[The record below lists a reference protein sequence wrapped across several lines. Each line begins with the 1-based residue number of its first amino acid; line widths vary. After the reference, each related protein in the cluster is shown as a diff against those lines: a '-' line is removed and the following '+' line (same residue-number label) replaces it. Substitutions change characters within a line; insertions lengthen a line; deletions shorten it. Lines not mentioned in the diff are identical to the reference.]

1 MINDDMIVPSWDVE
15 GGRVV
20 RAASMLKCIKIT
32 DGDGN
37 TTLTAGT
44 GSSHLAK
51 SVDNASEK
59 NRGLKVEQCYVPV
72 SQELL
77 AEKTIH

>member
-1 MINDDMIVPSWDVE
+1 MINDDMIVPSWNIE

-37 TTLTAGT
+37 TILTAGA
-44 GSSHLAK
+44 GNSHLAE
-51 SVDNASEK
+51 SVNSASQK
-59 NRGLKVEQCYVPV
+59 DRGFLAEECYVPV
-72 SQELL
+72 SPELL